1 MKFKHFERTT
11 DNTKTNVGITPG
23 YQLYGDSMEDID
35 IKLTIDSDGSI
46 SVEVVGP
53 LIDFSG
59 RDCTQEINDDI
70 RSIPIHWENGY
81 EYIDYF
87 DVVTKQPLIL
97 VADKP
102 SDTFNA
108 LNSKKNIDNINN
120 FGKALKNI

>member
-1 MKFKHFERTT
+1 MKFKHFERI
-11 DNTKTNVGITPG
+11 DNTKTNIGITPG

-35 IKLTIDSDGSI
+35 IKLTVNSDGSI
-46 SVEVVGP
+46 SVEAVGP

-59 RDCTQEINDDI
+59 HDCTQEINDDI
-70 RSIPIHWENGY
+70 KLIPINWENGY

-87 DVVTKQPLIL
+87 DVVDKQPLIL

-102 SDTFNA
+102 SDTFKA

-120 FGKALKNI
+120 FKKALKNI